1 MHLLFLSL
9 HIESNYYL
17 YPVSDTMKEEL
28 YIHNLSIE
36 QIDTLIQQTWSILS
50 DKEKKEFTDELGIV
64 DEEYLNDIQTLIDNK
79 FKD

>member
-1 MHLLFLSL
+1 M
-9 HIESNYYL
+9 
-17 YPVSDTMKEEL
+17 MKEEL

-36 QIDTLIQQTWSILS
+36 QIDTLIQETWSKLS

-64 DEEYLNDIQTLIDNK
+64 DEEYLTDIQTLIDNK

>member
-1 MHLLFLSL
+1 MM
-9 HIESNYYL
+9 
-17 YPVSDTMKEEL
+17 TQEL
-28 YIHNLSIE
+28 RIHNLSIE
-36 QIDTLIQQTWSILS
+36 QIDTLIQQTWYTLS

>member
-1 MHLLFLSL
+1 
-9 HIESNYYL
+9 
-17 YPVSDTMKEEL
+17 MKEEL

-36 QIDTLIQQTWSILS
+36 QIDSLIQQTWYTLS

-64 DEEYLNDIQTLIDNK
+64 DEEYLNDIQKLIDSK